1 MLCQGCSTGH
11 PAAFAQLEKVCVL
24 EPQRH
29 LNRMMQF
36 VHRRATTPSTCM
48 PTRIFRLNVLHTS
61 CAYKLLVA
69 TAVTL
74 AFTTTSDVAVARDNA
89 WFTYGP
95 TIQLRNTYL
104 GTSTTLP
111 GPAECAKRL
120 NSPGQRPIGVLSPNF
135 LFVFFCLFLLF
146 FNSPGL

>member
-1 MLCQGCSTGH
+1 MTG
-11 PAAFAQLEKVCVL
+11 VT
-24 EPQRH
+24 
-29 LNRMMQF
+29 LN
-36 VHRRATTPSTCM
+36 VNENIILYLISTTPSTCM

-74 AFTTTSDVAVARDNA
+74 AFTTTPDVAVARDNA

-111 GPAECAKRL
+111 SPAGMREAIK
-120 NSPGQRPIGVLSPNF
+120 
-135 LFVFFCLFLLF
+135 
-146 FNSPGL
+146 